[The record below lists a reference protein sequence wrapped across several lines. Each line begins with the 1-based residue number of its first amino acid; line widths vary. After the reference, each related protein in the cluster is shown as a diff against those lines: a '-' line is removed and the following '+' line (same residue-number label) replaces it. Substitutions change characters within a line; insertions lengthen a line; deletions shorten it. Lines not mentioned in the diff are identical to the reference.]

1 MVGFLHALRTC
12 CQCGSRSRSPLIE
25 SKAVVNSP
33 ACLGTFV
40 DVALIG
46 HAFVIV
52 VPCGLRRSF
61 CQTCCRITGHPRRI
75 RFAVLATSAARRDGA
90 RVRVLTRRTSYN
102 ESRLLEPRPSC
113 MARTTRMGVLFQ
125 LSLSRFG

>member
-1 MVGFLHALRTC
+1 VERFA
-12 CQCGSRSRSPLIE
+12 
-25 SKAVVNSP
+25 N
-33 ACLGTFV
+33 
-40 DVALIG
+40 VALIG

-75 RFAVLATSAARRDGA
+75 RFRGQSNTFLGNLGGMPRR
-90 RVRVLTRRTSYN
+90 RPVRVLTWRTSYN
-102 ESRLLEPRPSC
+102 ESSLLEPRPSC